1 VTTEKEMRMK
11 LACGIALVLLTAAP
25 VLAEV
30 NLSDS
35 DLLSALDEVRFPAA
49 DVNVLRIRIASS
61 TPDAMREAEILLRFG
76 QVGAQ
81 DVARIE
87 FLAPA
92 EMAGQIYLSTPDGTY
107 FFGPDLASPIKTSAT
122 AEVFGDAAVAQTS
135 GIRFLSEYTIAA
147 RRTVQSTD
155 GVELLELDL
164 VAVDYTVAFQ
174 AITVR
179 VDPITLRP
187 VSATLFAVSGLPF
200 YDVTYRNYVTREN
213 GDVYV
218 SVQEIANRLF
228 LGRVT
233 TSEILEAA
241 AAELPAALF
250 DPEALGSS
258 E

>member
-1 VTTEKEMRMK
+1 MK
-11 LACGIALVLLTAAP
+11 LTSAIALVLLMAAP
-25 VLAEV
+25 AIAQA

-35 DLLSALDEVRFPAA
+35 DLLSALDEARFPAA
-49 DVNVLRIRIASS
+49 DVNVLRVRIASS
-61 TPDAMREAEILLRFG
+61 TPDATREAEILLQFE
-76 QVGAQ
+76 QIDAK

-92 EMAGQIYLSTPDGTY
+92 EMAGQIYLSTPDATY

-122 AEVFGDAAVAQTS
+122 AEVFGDSAVAQTN
-135 GIRFLSEYTIAA
+135 GIRFLSKYTIAA
-147 RRTVQSTD
+147 RRTVQ
-155 GVELLELDL
+155 GAEGAELLELDL

-174 AITVR
+174 AIIVR
-179 VDPITLRP
+179 VDPVTLRP

-200 YDVTYRNYVTREN
+200 YDVTYGNYVTREN

-233 TSEILEAA
+233 TSEILEAT

-250 DPEALGSS
+250 DPASLGPAP
-258 E
+258 

>member
-1 VTTEKEMRMK
+1 
-11 LACGIALVLLTAAP
+11 
-25 VLAEV
+25 
-30 NLSDS
+30 
-35 DLLSALDEVRFPAA
+35 
-49 DVNVLRIRIASS
+49 
-61 TPDAMREAEILLRFG
+61 
-76 QVGAQ
+76 
-81 DVARIE
+81 
-87 FLAPA
+87 
-92 EMAGQIYLSTPDGTY
+92 MAGQIYLSTPDGTY

-200 YDVTYRNYVTREN
+200 YDVIYRNYVTREN

-241 AAELPAALF
+241 AADLPAALF

>member
-1 VTTEKEMRMK
+1 MK
-11 LACGIALVLLTAAP
+11 LTSAIALVLLMAAP
-25 VLAEV
+25 AIAQA

-35 DLLSALDEVRFPAA
+35 DLLSALDEARFPAA
-49 DVNVLRIRIASS
+49 DVNVLRVRIASS
-61 TPDAMREAEILLRFG
+61 TPDATREAEILLQFG
-76 QVGAQ
+76 QI
-81 DVARIE
+81 DVKDAARIE

-92 EMAGQIYLSTPDGTY
+92 EMAGQIYLSTPDATY

-122 AEVFGDAAVAQTS
+122 TEVFGDSAVAQTS
-135 GIRFLSEYTIAA
+135 GIRFLSKYTIAA
-147 RRTVQSTD
+147 RRTVQGTD
-155 GVELLELDL
+155 GADLLELDL
-164 VAVDYTVAFQ
+164 AAVDYTVAFQ

-200 YDVTYRNYVTREN
+200 YDVTYRDYVTREN

-233 TSEILEAA
+233 TSEILEAT

-250 DPEALGSS
+250 DPASLGPSP
-258 E
+258 